1 MLIILTLFWA
11 PGGPPKYP
19 QVLCGNYFAQAN
31 VIVLFR
37 KRERN
42 RSNERERKVR
52 EREKVRER
60 KSEREKK

>member
-42 RSNERERKVR
+42 RNNE
-52 EREKVRER
+52 RER
-60 KSEREKK
+60 KSEREKKAGLVC

>member
-42 RSNERERKVR
+42 REKRERERDKR
-52 EREKVRER
+52 
-60 KSEREKK
+60 S

>member
-11 PGGPPKYP
+11 PGGAPKYP
-19 QVLCGNYFAQAN
+19 QVLCGNHFAQAN

-42 RSNERERKVR
+42 REKRERER
-52 EREKVRER
+52 
-60 KSEREKK
+60 